1 MIFKVKF
8 WVNDDEVFV
17 VLEFIIVS
25 LIDTT

>member
-8 WVNDDEVFV
+8 WVNDDEVFA